1 MESLYNANDRNL
13 EPEDFKGWTALPTV
27 SYHDSDARVADKR
40 PATFED
46 LDASTLPPHTVI
58 GAPYQ
63 PALVHWTE
71 DEGQVIK
78 VFGIRF
84 DEKRECQEFIADH
97 IIGAGFYP
105 TEDFD

>member
-1 MESLYNANDRNL
+1 MQTIYSANDRNL
-13 EPEDFKGWTALPTV
+13 EPEDFKGWTALPSVTITTPNSV
-27 SYHDSDARVADKR
+27 DVR
-40 PATFED
+40 PATFD
-46 LDASTLPPHTVI
+46 DIDGTAPLPSYALL

-71 DEGQVIK
+71 DEGQVIRS
-78 VFGIRF
+78 FPIIF
-84 DEKRECQEFIADH
+84 DTKRECQEFIADH